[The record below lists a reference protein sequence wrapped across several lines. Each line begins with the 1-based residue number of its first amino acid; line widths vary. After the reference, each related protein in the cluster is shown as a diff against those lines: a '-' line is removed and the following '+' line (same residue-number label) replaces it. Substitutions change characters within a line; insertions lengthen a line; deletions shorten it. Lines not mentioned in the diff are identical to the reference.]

1 MRTLAAAVA
10 LGALAGCSGGGPTSP
25 YSFSLTTFSPEG
37 RLQQIEFAFKA
48 VEAAPPCAAILLEDG
63 VVLAKVA
70 RAGSRGA
77 DEERS
82 PHVCRVTERVSA
94 TYAGLPADFRAL
106 VRALQEIAVEH
117 ARAWGEDASAAY
129 LADELASRVQEH
141 TQLGGLRPFGCAVL
155 LADSRGLWR
164 VDPSGWCA
172 PWTET
177 AAGLGATAA
186 AAALADRIDDGG
198 GGFAGLDDA
207 AAFLAETLAAA
218 DKSDD
223 RVVYTA
229 TLAHDADAVV
239 SLVDRPS
246 RREAVVPDGDGG

>member
-1 MRTLAAAVA
+1 MRTLAAAVF

-37 RLQQIEFAFKA
+37 RLHQIEFAFKA
-48 VEAAPPCAAILLEDG
+48 VEAAPPCAAIVLEGG
-63 VVLAKVA
+63 VVLAKAA
-70 RAGSRGA
+70 RAGSRGS

-117 ARAWGEDASAAY
+117 ARAWGEDAGAAY

-172 PWTET
+172 PWTAT

-186 AAALADRIDDGG
+186 NAALADRIDGA
-198 GGFAGLDDA
+198 GFASLDDA

-218 DKSDD
+218 DESDD
-223 RVVYTA
+223 RVFYTA
-229 TLAHDADAVV
+229 ALAHDADAVV

-246 RREAVVPDGDGG
+246 EAVVPDGDGG